1 MSNVSY
7 VSDLA
12 NNLKTQKYGVS
23 KFNSL
28 NVSKDSFISD
38 RSKMSDLHE
47 FKCTNNRS
55 VFGGNITIPKSNN
68 WTSQLNSNLKSS
80 LAMGAFSLG
89 AVGLSEANSVVSMNS
104 TAGISRGYCA
114 IPVAVIAVLSS
125 LGIACNATYDLF
137 SKIVNNPF
145 TDDEKNEI
153 LMDDNGVI
161 MDYDAVFG
169 RVSLPQS
176 SICGITKYLL
186 RIGVLDSTGIDSR
199 ANYYGATRYNI
210 IGNSYRGKNGI
221 NYLTRKGYSLGVVSG
236 EIEIHYRYHGD
247 YTGTLTY
254 TPNCSGELF
263 LDVYGDYENSE
274 NLIISFYS
282 ASTMSSPQSVRPV
295 VNDTEIYWHYIS
307 TYISPSKFNELTMV
321 VNGATVSLMDK
332 INQCQI
338 NGIDAYNAVTH
349 NTSFNSTNVMCL
361 KSGGTVLCEL
371 PNPWHITQPI
381 SDIESMRCNLFSI
394 ETSGVYAVAVRFLNV
409 TSEYDTVG
417 IYMYSLNNFTYNDND
432 TIRHANNH
440 DGFYSATT
448 LYAHNDLA
456 PIISYAMPTLEYDC
470 ETHGIPNG
478 YQPYSSSDI
487 YDCLTNGTEQSVEIA
502 TGDSG
507 MQTGQF
513 LNGSR
518 VFIDDTDTSSSIWT
532 KITAVSPNRVIPDEF
547 STLIPS
553 VGTIANE
560 SGLSVSLPT
569 EMTETS
575 VASVGTTANTDETD
589 YTATGIASLGVGVG
603 VAARAIGA
611 NITGVGVTE
620 KAKGWAGAVGKA
632 IDKAMSLDY
641 TVADVEEPT
650 ELELTDMGITPT
662 NTTPSGGANTMYSV
676 YKLDE
681 TELSDFASWLW
692 SSDIL
697 TQLSKAWSNPMGNI
711 IALQKVY
718 VNLPTGTNSTIKVGG
733 VESNVSC
740 KKLNSRYLTVDFGSV
755 NVDEYFGNML
765 DYNPYTDI
773 QIYLPFIG
781 VQRLDNSDIM
791 RSIISLKYTVDIF
804 TGDLL
809 AEITCYRDL
818 VTITSYQFTG
828 NCAVAYPYSSGSM
841 LTRNLGVVSGAG
853 MLIGAGLG
861 IASAGAL
868 TAGALASGIGGL
880 GAIAT
885 SKADISHSSDLSG
898 SIGVMGG
905 KKPYL
910 IITRPQQI
918 SNELQNKFVAN
929 ANNIVDKISNHS
941 GLIKVTEPQIKI
953 SVMKS
958 EIEMI
963 RNELER
969 GILV

>member
-1 MSNVSY
+1 MSNISY
-7 VSDLA
+7 VSNLSD
-12 NNLKTQKYGVS
+12 NLKTQKFGVS

-28 NVSKDSFISD
+28 NVSKDNFLSD
-38 RSKMSDLHE
+38 RSKMSGLHE

-55 VFGGNITIPKSNN
+55 VFGGNITIPKSDN

-89 AVGLSEANSVVSMNS
+89 AVGLSEAESIVSMNS

-114 IPVAVIAVLSS
+114 VPVAVIAVLSG
-125 LGIACNATYDLF
+125 LGIACNNTYDLF
-137 SKIVNNPF
+137 SKIINNPF
-145 TDDEKNEI
+145 TDVEKNEI

-169 RVSLPQS
+169 RASLPQS

-199 ANYYGATRYNI
+199 ANYYGDTRYNI
-210 IGNSYRGKNGI
+210 IGNSYSGTNL

-236 EIEIHYRYHGD
+236 EIEINCRYSGS
-247 YTGTLTY
+247 YTTTFTY
-254 TPNCSGELF
+254 TPSCSGELF
-263 LDVYGDYENSE
+263 LDVYGDYVGSD
-274 NLIISFYS
+274 NLVISFFS
-282 ASTMSSPQSVRPV
+282 DSTLSGSQSVRPII
-295 VNDTEIYWHYIS
+295 DSTEIYYHNVS
-307 TYISPSKFNELTMV
+307 TYIAPSDFNELTMV
-321 VNGATVSLMDK
+321 VNGVTISLLDK

-338 NGIDAYNAVTH
+338 NGVDAYNTVTD

-371 PNPWHITQPI
+371 PNPWHVTQPLN
-381 SDIESMRCNLFSI
+381 DINALRCNLWSV
-394 ETSGVYAVAVRFLNV
+394 TSSGVYAIAVRFLNV
-409 TSEYDTVG
+409 TSERDTVAV
-417 IYMYSLNNFTYNDND
+417 YMYSLSDFDYTDND
-432 TIRHANNH
+432 TIRHASWS
-440 DGFYSATT
+440 DGVYYATT
-448 LYAHNDLA
+448 TYGHMNDELA

-470 ETHGIPNG
+470 EENGIPNP
-478 YQPYSSSDI
+478 YQPYTLADVL
-487 YDCLTNGTEQSVEIA
+487 DCLTNGTEQSVEIA
-502 TGDSG
+502 SGDTG

-513 LNGSR
+513 LNGTR
-518 VFIDDTDTSSSIWT
+518 VFVDDTDTSSSIWT

-553 VGTIANE
+553 VGSIANE

-569 EMTETS
+569 EMTANS
-575 VASVGTTANTDETD
+575 IASVGTTANTDATD
-589 YTATGIASLGVGVG
+589 YTATGIGTAVG
-603 VAARAIGA
+603 ANAIANAIGA
-611 NITGVGVTE
+611 NITGVGVTT
-620 KAKGWAGAVGKA
+620 KSKGWAGALSNA

-641 TVADVEEPT
+641 EVADVEEPT

-676 YKLDE
+676 YKLSE
-681 TELSDFASWLW
+681 TELGDFASWLW

-718 VNLPTGTNSTIKVGG
+718 VTLPTGTSSTIKVGG

-740 KKLNSRYLTVDFGSV
+740 MKLNSRYLTVNFGSV
-755 NVDEYFGNML
+755 NVEEYFGNML

-781 VQRLDNSDIM
+781 VQRLDNSDVM

-809 AEITCYRDL
+809 AEISCYRDL
-818 VTITSYQFTG
+818 VAITSYQFTG

-918 SNELQNKFVAN
+918 SNDLQNKFVAN

-953 SVMKS
+953 SGMKS